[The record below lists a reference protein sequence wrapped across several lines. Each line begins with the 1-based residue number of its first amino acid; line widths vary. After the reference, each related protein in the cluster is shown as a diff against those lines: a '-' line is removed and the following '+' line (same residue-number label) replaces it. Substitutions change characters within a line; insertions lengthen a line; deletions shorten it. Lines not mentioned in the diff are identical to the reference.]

1 MSPELLTIG
10 MFGSLIVAIM
20 LGVSLSFAMGGI
32 AVIFALIMSG
42 PQGLYSVVS
51 STFGNMWSILLSAI
65 PLFITI
71 GIALGRSKIA
81 DDLYRAFYLWSGRV
95 NGGLLV
101 GTSGFAA
108 VLSAM
113 TGNCS
118 ASTITTGL
126 VGIPAMKRHG
136 YDDRFVLGTIGASGT
151 LGILIPPSITLIII
165 GMMTGLSVGK
175 LFFGGLIAGLFIL
188 AAFIIYVAVKANL
201 RPDLAPAAEVPTS
214 FREKLGALKSVLLPL
229 LIVLSV
235 LLSIFFGIATPTE
248 AAAVGVAA
256 VLFSVWLRG
265 ELTLT
270 FLKEV
275 SYDTASVT
283 GMVVWIIFGAGAF
296 VSIYSSG
303 GGITF
308 MLELLRGSD
317 LSPWTLVILMQ
328 IAALVLGMFL
338 DPIGIILLTLPIFFP
353 IVVELGFDPIWFCVI
368 FQLNLCI
375 GYITPPFG
383 YNLFYLKSLSPTTPI
398 TQIYGAVVPFL
409 SIMLLTGALLVAV
422 PNILIGLTA
431 FMN

>member
-10 MFGSLIVAIM
+10 MFGSLIIAII

-32 AVIFALIMSG
+32 AVIFALLMSG

-65 PLFITI
+65 PLFIAI

-81 DDLYRAFYLWSGRV
+81 DDLYRAFYLWSGRL

-136 YDDRFVLGTIGASGT
+136 YNDRFVLGTIGASGT

-188 AAFIIYVAVKANL
+188 AAFILYIGIRAYL
-201 RPDLAPAAEVPTS
+201 RPDLAPAAEVAAP
-214 FREKLGALKSVLLPL
+214 FRERLAALKSVILPL

-235 LLSIFFGIATPTE
+235 LVSIFLGIATPTE

-265 ELTLT
+265 ELSFE
-270 FLKEV
+270 FLRQV
-275 SYDTASVT
+275 SHDTASVT

-303 GGITF
+303 GGISF
-308 MLELLRGSD
+308 MLDLLRDTG
-317 LSPWTLVILMQ
+317 LSPWMVIILMQ

-338 DPIGIILLTLPIFFP
+338 DPVGIILLTLPIFFP
-353 IVVELGFDPIWFCVI
+353 IVQELGFDPVWFCVI

-383 YNLFYLKSLSPTTPI
+383 YNLFYLKSLSPETPI
-398 TQIYGAVVPFL
+398 SQIYRSVMPFL
-409 SIMLLTGALLVAV
+409 AIMLLTGTFLMAV
-422 PNILIGLTA
+422 PGILINLTA
-431 FMN
+431 YMN

>member
-10 MFGSLIVAIM
+10 MFGTLIAAIL

-32 AVIFALIMSG
+32 AVIFSYLMSG
-42 PQGLYSVVS
+42 PQGFYSVVS

-65 PLFITI
+65 PLFIAI

-136 YDDRFVLGTIGASGT
+136 YDDGFVLGTIGASGT

-188 AAFIIYVAVKANL
+188 AAFILYIAIRANL
-201 RPDLAPAAEVPTS
+201 RPELAPSAEVAAPL
-214 FREKLGALKSVLLPL
+214 REKLGALKSVLLPL

-256 VLFSVWLRG
+256 VLISVWLRG
-265 ELTLT
+265 ELSLT

-275 SYDTASVT
+275 SYDTAAVT
-283 GMVVWIIFGAGAF
+283 GMVLWIIFGAGAF

-308 MLELLRGSD
+308 MLDLLREAS
-317 LSPWTLVILMQ
+317 LSPWMMIILMQ
-328 IAALVLGMFL
+328 LVALLLGMFL

-353 IVVELGFDPIWFCVI
+353 IVKELGFDPIWFCVI

-375 GYITPPFG
+375 GYVTPPFG
-383 YNLFYLKSLSPTTPI
+383 YNLFYLKSLSPNTPI
-398 TQIYGAVVPFL
+398 TKIYGSVMPFL
-409 SIMLLTGALLVAV
+409 AIMLLTGAVLLAI
-422 PNILIGLTA
+422 PEILIGLTA

>member
-10 MFGSLIVAIM
+10 MFGALLAAIM
-20 LGVSLSFAMGGI
+20 LGVSLAFAMGGI
-32 AVIFALIMSG
+32 AVIFAIIMNG
-42 PQGLYSVVS
+42 PQGIYSVVS

-65 PLFITI
+65 PLFIAI
-71 GIALGRSKIA
+71 GVALGRSKIA

-136 YDDRFVLGTIGASGT
+136 YDDQFVLGTIGASGT

-188 AAFIIYVAVKANL
+188 MAFVAYIAIRANL
-201 RPDLAPAAEVPTS
+201 HPELAPSAEVAAT
-214 FREKLGALKSVLLPL
+214 FREKLRASKSVLLPL

-275 SYDTASVT
+275 SYDTAAVT
-283 GMVVWIIFGAGAF
+283 GMVLWIIFGAGAF
-296 VSIYSSG
+296 VSIYASG
-303 GGITF
+303 DGINF
-308 MLELLRGSD
+308 MLDLLRGAD
-317 LSPWTLVILMQ
+317 LSPWAMIILMQ
-328 IAALVLGMFL
+328 LVALILGMFL

-353 IVVELGFDPIWFCVI
+353 IVTELGFDPIWFCVI

-398 TQIYGAVVPFL
+398 TRIYSSVLPYL
-409 SIMLLTGALLVAV
+409 SIMLLTGAVLLAV
-422 PNILIGLTA
+422 PDILIGLTA
-431 FMN
+431 IMK

>member
-1 MSPELLTIG
+1 MTPEILTIG
-10 MFGSLIVAIM
+10 MFGGLIIAII

-32 AVIFALIMSG
+32 AVIFAVIMN
-42 PQGLYSVVS
+42 GLPGIYSVVS

-65 PLFITI
+65 PMFIAI

-81 DDLYRAFYLWSGRV
+81 EDLYQAFYLWSGRL

-188 AAFIIYVAVKANL
+188 IAFIIYVVIKANL
-201 RPDLAPAAEVPTS
+201 RPDLAPSANVAAP
-214 FREKLGALKSVLLPL
+214 FKEKLKALKSVLLPL

-235 LLSIFFGIATPTE
+235 LVTIFLGIATPTE
-248 AAAVGVAA
+248 AAGVGVAA
-256 VLFSVWLRG
+256 VLFAVWLRG
-265 ELTLT
+265 ELT
-270 FLKEV
+270 FKFIKAV

-296 VSIYSSG
+296 VSVYSSG
-303 GGITF
+303 GGISF
-308 MLELLRGSD
+308 MVDLLRGSE
-317 LSPWTLVILMQ
+317 LEPWMLIVLMQ
-328 IAALVLGMFL
+328 VAALVLGMFL
-338 DPIGIILLTLPIFFP
+338 DPVGIILLTLPIFYP

-383 YNLFYLKSLSPTTPI
+383 YNLFYLKSLSPDTPI
-398 TQIYGAVVPFL
+398 TEIYRSVLPFL
-409 SIMLLTGALLVAV
+409 GIMLGTGTLLLAV
-422 PNILIGLTA
+422 PDILITLTQI
-431 FMN
+431 MN

>member
-1 MSPELLTIG
+1 MSPELLTLG
-10 MFGSLIVAIM
+10 MFGGLIVAII

-32 AVIFALIMSG
+32 AVIFALILNG
-42 PQGLYSVVS
+42 PAGLYSVVS

-65 PLFITI
+65 PMFIAI

-81 DDLYRAFYLWSGRV
+81 EDLYRAFYLWSGRV

-136 YDDRFVLGTIGASGT
+136 YNDRFVLGTIGASGT

-175 LFFGGLIAGLFIL
+175 LFFGGLVAGLFIL
-188 AAFIIYVAVKANL
+188 IAFIAYVAIKANL
-201 RPDLAPAAEVPTS
+201 RPELAPAAEVSAP
-214 FREKLGALKSVLLPL
+214 FREKLKALKSVLLPL

-235 LLSIFFGIATPTE
+235 LVTIFLGIATPTE

-265 ELTLT
+265 ELSFK
-270 FLKEV
+270 FLKAV
-275 SYDTASVT
+275 SFDTASVT

-303 GGITF
+303 GGISF
-308 MLELLRGSD
+308 MVDLLRSSD
-317 LSPWTLVILMQ
+317 LDPWMLIILMQ
-328 IAALVLGMFL
+328 LAALVLGMFL
-338 DPIGIILLTLPIFFP
+338 DPVGIILLTLPIFYP
-353 IVVELGFDPIWFCVI
+353 IVVELGFDPLWFCVI

-383 YNLFYLKSLSPTTPI
+383 YNLFYLKSLSPETPI
-398 TQIYGAVVPFL
+398 SEIYGAVMPFL
-409 SIMLLTGALLVAV
+409 AIMLGTGALLLAV
-422 PNILIGLTA
+422 PKILISSMQ

>member
-1 MSPELLTIG
+1 MSPEILTIG
-10 MFGSLIVAIM
+10 MFGGLIIAII

-32 AVIFALIMSG
+32 AVIFAVIMN
-42 PQGLYSVVS
+42 GLPGIYSVVS

-65 PLFITI
+65 PMFIAI

-81 DDLYRAFYLWSGRV
+81 EDLYQAFYLWSGRL

-188 AAFIIYVAVKANL
+188 IAFIIYVVIKANL
-201 RPDLAPAAEVPTS
+201 RPDLAPSANVAAP
-214 FREKLGALKSVLLPL
+214 FKEKLKALKSVLLPL

-235 LLSIFFGIATPTE
+235 LVTIFLGIATPTE
-248 AAAVGVAA
+248 AAGVGVAA
-256 VLFSVWLRG
+256 VLFAVWLRG
-265 ELTLT
+265 ELT
-270 FLKEV
+270 FKFIKAV

-296 VSIYSSG
+296 VSVYSSG
-303 GGITF
+303 GGISF
-308 MLELLRGSD
+308 MVDLLRGSE
-317 LSPWTLVILMQ
+317 LEPWMLIVLMQ
-328 IAALVLGMFL
+328 VAALVLGMFL
-338 DPIGIILLTLPIFFP
+338 DPVGIILLTLPIFYP
-353 IVVELGFDPIWFCVI
+353 IVVELGFDPIWFCVV

-383 YNLFYLKSLSPTTPI
+383 YNLFYLKSLSPDTPI
-398 TQIYGAVVPFL
+398 TEIYRSVLPFL
-409 SIMLLTGALLVAV
+409 GIMLGTGTLLLAV
-422 PNILIGLTA
+422 PDILITLTQI
-431 FMN
+431 MN

>member
-10 MFGSLIVAIM
+10 MFGGLIAAII

-32 AVIFALIMSG
+32 AVIFALILNG
-42 PQGLYSVVS
+42 PPGVFSVVS

-65 PLFITI
+65 PMFIAI

-81 DDLYRAFYLWSGRV
+81 EDLYQAFYLWSGRL

-188 AAFIIYVAVKANL
+188 IAFITYVVIKANL
-201 RPDLAPAAEVPTS
+201 RPDLAPAANVAAPFS
-214 FREKLGALKSVLLPL
+214 EKLKALKSVLLPL

-235 LLSIFFGIATPTE
+235 LVTIFLGIATPTE
-248 AAAVGVAA
+248 AAGVGVAA
-256 VLFSVWLRG
+256 VLFAVWLRG
-265 ELTLT
+265 ELT
-270 FLKEV
+270 FDFIKAV

-303 GGITF
+303 GGIAF
-308 MLELLRGSD
+308 MVDLLRNSE
-317 LSPWTLVILMQ
+317 LEPWMLIVLMQ
-328 IAALVLGMFL
+328 LAALVLGMFL
-338 DPIGIILLTLPIFFP
+338 DPVGIILLTLPIFYP

-383 YNLFYLKSLSPTTPI
+383 YNLFYLKSLSPDTPI
-398 TQIYGAVVPFL
+398 TEIYRSVLPFL
-409 SIMLLTGALLVAV
+409 GIMLATGALLLAV
-422 PNILIGLTA
+422 PEILISLTQ
-431 FMN
+431 MMD

>member
-1 MSPELLTIG
+1 MSPELLTLA
-10 MFGSLIVAIM
+10 MFGSLVLAIM

-32 AVIFALIMSG
+32 AVIFALILDG
-42 PQGLYSVVS
+42 PRGLYSVVS

-65 PLFITI
+65 PLFVAI

-95 NGGLLV
+95 NGGLLI

-126 VGIPAMKRHG
+126 VGIPAMKKHG
-136 YDDRFVLGTIGASGT
+136 YSDHFVLGTIGASGT

-201 RPDLAPAAEVPTS
+201 NPDLAPAAQVAAPM
-214 FREKLGALKSVLLPL
+214 REKFSALKSVILPL

-235 LLSIFFGIATPTE
+235 LVSIFLGIATPTE

-275 SYDTASVT
+275 SHDTASVT

-303 GGITF
+303 GGINF
-308 MLELLRGSD
+308 MLELLRGSS
-317 LSPWTLVILMQ
+317 LSPWMLIIVMQ
-328 IAALVLGMFL
+328 LSALLLGMFL
-338 DPIGIILLTLPIFFP
+338 DPVGIILLTLPIFYP

-383 YNLFYLKSLSPTTPI
+383 YNLFYLKSLSPQTPI
-398 TQIYGAVVPFL
+398 SQIYGAVMPFL
-409 SIMLLTGALLVAV
+409 VIMLATGGFLMAI
-422 PNILIGLTA
+422 PSILINLTA
-431 FMN
+431 YMN

>member
-1 MSPELLTIG
+1 MTPELLTIG
-10 MFGSLIVAIM
+10 MFGGLILAIM

-32 AVIFALIMSG
+32 AVIFSLILNG

-65 PLFITI
+65 PLFIAI

-95 NGGLLV
+95 NGGLLI

-188 AAFIIYVAVKANL
+188 AAFIVYVAL
-201 RPDLAPAAEVPTS
+201 RAWRHPELAPAAEVAAPL
-214 FREKLGALKSVLLPL
+214 REKVAALKSVILPL

-235 LLSIFFGIATPTE
+235 LVSIFLGIATPTE

-256 VLFSVWLRG
+256 VLVSVWLRG
-265 ELTLT
+265 ELSLR
-270 FLKEV
+270 FLREV
-275 SYDTASVT
+275 SHDTASVT

-303 GGITF
+303 GGIAF
-308 MLELLRGSD
+308 MLELLRDTGM
-317 LSPWTLVILMQ
+317 SPWMLIILMQ
-328 IAALVLGMFL
+328 VAALVLGMFL
-338 DPIGIILLTLPIFFP
+338 DPVGIILLTLPIFFP
-353 IVVELGFDPIWFCVI
+353 IVVELGFDPVWFCVI

-383 YNLFYLKSLSPTTPI
+383 YNLFYLKSLSPQTPI
-398 TQIYGAVVPFL
+398 SQIYGSVMPFL
-409 SIMLLTGALLVAV
+409 VIMLLTGAFLMAV
-422 PNILIGLTA
+422 PDVLITLTA